1 LPHFITEIPICGA
14 DLTKYMV
21 MLLNKKHPDL
31 LPLNTDEK
39 RQEAYAEAVKIK
51 EQFGRV
57 AHDFDAELKTAND
70 ASVVPKKYRLPGS
83 QTITVNRECLECPEI
98 LF

>member
-1 LPHFITEIPICGA
+1 MTR
-14 DLTKYMV
+14 YMV

-31 LPLNTDEK
+31 LPLNSEEK

-57 AHDFDAELKTAND
+57 AHDFDAELKTANH
-70 ASVVPKKYRLPGS
+70 ASVAPKRYRLPGS
-83 QTITVNRECLECPEI
+83 
-98 LF
+98 